1 MRYIPFKYVIATLSL
16 LVSVAA
22 HAEDTPQTATTASVW
37 IGIDGIQSGLMNLP
51 TLALVSKDAQGNKV
65 ASCFKNVKL
74 VLKPNTPTIEFALIG
89 AGGEIPQD
97 NCELPSIPE

>member
-1 MRYIPFKYVIATLSL
+1 MRHILFKHAIATLSL
-16 LVSVAA
+16 LVSVAS
-22 HAEDTPQTATTASVW
+22 HAEGSPQATTNASVW
-37 IGIDGIQSGLMNLP
+37 IGVDGVQSGLMNLP
-51 TLALVSKDAQGNKV
+51 SLALVSKNDRGNNV

-89 AGGEIPQD
+89 AGGEISQD